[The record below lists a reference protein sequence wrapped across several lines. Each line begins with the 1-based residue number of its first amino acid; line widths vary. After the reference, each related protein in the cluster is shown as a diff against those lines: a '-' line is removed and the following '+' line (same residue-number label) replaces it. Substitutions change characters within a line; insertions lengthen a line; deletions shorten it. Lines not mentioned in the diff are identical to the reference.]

1 MKVTRVLFGIGVG
14 LASGIAVSWMN
25 RDQQGYNADAT
36 GQKVPAGARSELERE
51 IETIKRSFYNIIDYS
66 KQVKN
71 ESVQQG
77 SEIAS
82 EFKTLIGDFKSDINP
97 NIEKLKSHV
106 ENLQN
111 RGEEISNTFS
121 KDTNNKK

>member
-14 LASGIAVSWMN
+14 VAAGVAVSWMN
-25 RDQQGYNADAT
+25 RDHRGVIEGDTNGA
-36 GQKVPAGARSELERE
+36 KVPTGARSELERE
-51 IETIKRSFYNIIDYS
+51 IESVKRSFHNIIDYS

-71 ESVQQG
+71 DGVQYG
-77 SEIAS
+77 SEIGD
-82 EFKTLIGDFKSDINP
+82 EFKALIGDFKSDINP
-97 NIEKLKSHV
+97 NIEKLKSHI

-121 KDTNNKK
+121 KDKK

>member
-25 RDQQGYNADAT
+25 RDQQEYNANASE
-36 GQKVPAGARSELERE
+36 QKVPAGARSELERE
-51 IETIKRSFYNIIDYS
+51 VETIKRSFYNIIDYS

-71 ESVQQG
+71 DSVQQG
-77 SEIAS
+77 SDIVG
-82 EFKTLIGDFKSDINP
+82 EFKNLIGDFKSDINP
-97 NIEKLKSHV
+97 NIEKLKSHI

-121 KDTNNKK
+121 KDNNNEK

>member
-25 RDQQGYNADAT
+25 RDHKDIMLMPLDKKFLLVLAQI
-36 GQKVPAGARSELERE
+36 ERE

-71 ESVQQG
+71 DVYNKV
-77 SEIAS
+77 A
-82 EFKTLIGDFKSDINP
+82 TL
-97 NIEKLKSHV
+97 LT
-106 ENLQN
+106 NL
-111 RGEEISNTFS
+111 RL
-121 KDTNNKK
+121 

>member
-14 LASGIAVSWMN
+14 VAAGVAVSWMN
-25 RDQQGYNADAT
+25 RDDRGVIEGDTNGT
-36 GQKVPAGARSELERE
+36 KVPTGARSELERE
-51 IETIKRSFYNIIDYS
+51 IESVKRSFHNIIDYS

-71 ESVQQG
+71 DGVQYG
-77 SEIAS
+77 SEIGD
-82 EFKTLIGDFKSDINP
+82 EFKALIGDFKSDINP
-97 NIEKLKSHV
+97 NIEKLKSHI

-121 KDTNNKK
+121 KDKK

>member
-25 RDQQGYNADAT
+25 RDQQRYNANAS
-36 GQKVPAGARSELERE
+36 GQKVPTGARSELERE

-71 ESVQQG
+71 DGVQQG
-77 SEIAS
+77 SDIAN

-97 NIEKLKSHV
+97 NIEKLKSHI

-121 KDTNNKK
+121 KDNNNEK

>member
-14 LASGIAVSWMN
+14 VAAGVAVSWMN
-25 RDQQGYNADAT
+25 RDDRGVIEGDTNGA
-36 GQKVPAGARSELERE
+36 KVPTGARSELERE
-51 IETIKRSFYNIIDYS
+51 IESIKRSFHNIVDYS

-71 ESVQQG
+71 DGVEYG
-77 SEIAS
+77 SEIGD
-82 EFKTLIGDFKSDINP
+82 EFKALIGDFKSDINP
-97 NIEKLKSHV
+97 NIEKLKSHI

-121 KDTNNKK
+121 KDKK

>member
-14 LASGIAVSWMN
+14 VAAGVAVSWMN
-25 RDQQGYNADAT
+25 RDDRGVIEGDTN
-36 GQKVPAGARSELERE
+36 GVKVPTGARSELERE
-51 IETIKRSFYNIIDYS
+51 IESVKRSFHNIIDYS

-71 ESVQQG
+71 DGVQYG
-77 SEIAS
+77 SEIGD
-82 EFKTLIGDFKSDINP
+82 EFKSLIGDFKSDINP
-97 NIEKLKSHV
+97 NIEKLKSHI

-121 KDTNNKK
+121 KDKK

>member
-25 RDQQGYNADAT
+25 RDQQRYNANAS
-36 GQKVPAGARSELERE
+36 GQKVPTGARSERE

-71 ESVQQG
+71 DGVQQG
-77 SEIAS
+77 SDIAN

-97 NIEKLKSHV
+97 NIEKLKSHI

-121 KDTNNKK
+121 EDKNNNK